1 MYTVEM
7 RPDSLATSVPTG
19 PSFDLLLVA
28 HVASAFIGFGVVA
41 ITGIQ
46 AFRARVGFA
55 ALTPGLRRYFRPGT
69 NWLGRVVFL
78 VPVLGAALVLDS
90 GGTFGFGDTFVVA
103 GIVLWAASAVLA
115 EIVLWPGERH
125 IQALVSGEPL
135 ADPGELERSCRRASL
150 AAAAIT
156 AMFVAAVVLMV
167 TRP

>member
-1 MYTVEM
+1 M

-46 AFRARVGFA
+46 AFRARVGLA

-69 NWLGRVVFL
+69 NWLGRVLFL

-90 GGTFGFGDTFVVA
+90 SGTFGFGDTFVVA

-115 EIVLWPGERH
+115 EIVLWPGERR
-125 IQALVSGEPL
+125 IQALVSG
-135 ADPGELERSCRRASL
+135 DPQELELERSCRVTSL

-167 TRP
+167 VRP